1 MDDDLLDLGAQLF
14 GQAVEPI
21 LKRKM
26 RELGITDP
34 KQLPH
39 DVAVR
44 TLIEASTEA
53 ALFNFPHANVAKLEH
68 GLRSFTDALFAPAMD
83 NVRKIVDRSTDA
95 FDMCVGTDAA
105 LVMAAFGV
113 AVAPLDKRTR
123 TLLAEPSTDL
133 KQVAASFAKLK
144 TALVGYNTCEAQFYC
159 LVTDSLSDLKTK
171 LVTEPRLQPV
181 ASILGRIGD
190 ALPPANG
197 RPFQHF
203 AAVFARNPD
212 DRFET
217 FFLDDPRP
225 TNGSV
230 LFTAGW
236 MDGSEPKGAPNDG
249 YLVIPVALLRGAI
262 EDPQLAFWLTEP
274 KDARRLTVH

>member
-14 GQAVEPI
+14 GQAIEPI
-21 LKRKM
+21 LTRKM
-26 RELGITDP
+26 RELGVTDP
-34 KQLPH
+34 RQLPR
-39 DVAVR
+39 DVAIR

-53 ALFNFPHANVAKLEH
+53 ALLNFPHANIAKLEH
-68 GLRSFTDALFAPAMD
+68 GLRSFSDPLFSQAME
-83 NVRKIVDRSTDA
+83 NVRQIVNRSTDA
-95 FDMCVGTDAA
+95 FDMCVGADAA

-113 AVAPLDKRTR
+113 PVAPLDKRTR

-144 TALVGYNTCEAQFYC
+144 TALVGFSTCEAQFYC

-190 ALPPANG
+190 ALPPGNG

-203 AAVFARNPD
+203 AAVFARNVA

-217 FFLDDPRP
+217 FFLEDPRP
-225 TNGSV
+225 TSGSV

-236 MDGSEPKGAPNDG
+236 MEGAEPAGAPNDG

-274 KDARRLTVH
+274 KDARRLSIH